1 MLFEKGHCSLWL
13 KYLAYASLQAWE
25 FLLVEV
31 VVEEVVVGGVIVEG
45 VVSEGVVVDEAG
57 SGGVIV
63 EGRTVERGAA
73 EDDCF

>member
-1 MLFEKGHCSLWL
+1 MLFEKGHCSLCL

-31 VVEEVVVGGVIVEG
+31 VVEEVVVGWVIVEG
-45 VVSEGVVVDEAG
+45 VASEGMVVDEAD

-63 EGRTVERGAA
+63 EGRTVERGAV